1 MEELRFIMQY
11 IKRHKWHY
19 LAGIITLFVVDFANL
34 YIPRITG
41 TVTDGLTA
49 RTLDWNGVKSCLL
62 GLLLLGL
69 TLAVGRFLWR
79 YFLFGSARKIEKEL
93 RDDLFAHLEKM
104 SVDYFNENKTGDL
117 MTRFTSDLNA
127 IRMAIGMA
135 VISAFDA
142 TVMTVMVIGQMMV
155 YVNVKLTLLALIPM
169 VVICGGTIYYG
180 KIIHSR
186 YMERQEAV
194 SDLTD
199 FVQESFSGIRV
210 IKAFVREQAQ
220 LKAFTKAN
228 ERTREK
234 NLNLVRLQAV
244 VMPLLEVFI
253 GISSLVTLIYGGYL
267 AIVGEITLGRFV
279 AFHQYVNMLVWPMLA
294 CGDAIN
300 TFAQGGA
307 SIKRVRAVMEEKPGV
322 RDLLPGEIRS
332 GEPSSGG
339 QPGEGGQSLE
349 RKSDGN
355 SAADREVSG
364 SRREKTS
371 LGQEDGGVRRGKS
384 AARAK
389 SRLEAVCREEKSP
402 AIQFPLTGQIT
413 FSHLTYTHKG
423 ALQPDLRDICLEVP
437 AGTTLAVIGRTGS
450 GKSTLVNLM
459 LHLYNTERGMILLD
473 GRDINA
479 IPLQELRRQIA
490 YVPQDNF
497 LFSDTLKANIAF
509 GAEGQ
514 DMEKIVAATKAACIH
529 DSIME
534 FPDQYDTIVGER
546 GVTLSGGQK
555 QRSSIARA
563 LMKDAPILILDD
575 ALSAVD
581 TDTEEK
587 LLRNLRENRQG
598 KTTILI
604 AHRISTIQHADV
616 ILVLDEG
623 RAAEVGDHAGLME
636 QKGIYYEMFEKQQLE
651 AAMGEQRAA
660 LHREFGDEPP
670 QKETGQGAARAD
682 EPSRKETGQG
692 ADQTDEPSR
701 KETGQGA
708 VRADEPLRKE
718 AAAGAALAPGKEAE

>member
-1 MEELRFIMQY
+1 MKEIRFIMQY
-11 IKRHKWHY
+11 IRRHKWHY
-19 LAGIITLFVVDFANL
+19 AAGIVTLFVVDFANL

-41 TVTDGLTA
+41 AVTDGLTDH
-49 RTLDWNGVKSCLL
+49 TLDWNGVKSCLL
-62 GLLLLGL
+62 ALLLLGL
-69 TLAVGRFLWR
+69 TLAIGRFLWR
-79 YFLFGSARKIEKEL
+79 YFLFGSARKIEREL
-93 RDDLFAHLEKM
+93 RNDLFAHLEEM

-169 VVICGGTIYYG
+169 VIICGGTIYYG
-180 KIIHSR
+180 KIIHAR

-199 FVQESFSGIRV
+199 YVQESFSGIRV

-228 ERTREK
+228 ENTREK
-234 NLNLVRLQAV
+234 NLSLVRLQAV

-307 SIKRVRAVMEEKPGV
+307 SIKRVQAVMEEEPGV
-322 RDLLPGEIRS
+322 RDLFSNQPQPCEQQDS
-332 GEPSSGG
+332 GTE
-339 QPGEGGQSLE
+339 
-349 RKSDGN
+349 
-355 SAADREVSG
+355 
-364 SRREKTS
+364 
-371 LGQEDGGVRRGKS
+371 KS

-389 SRLEAVCREEKSP
+389 ERLAADTGRRQGAS
-402 AIQFPLTGQIT
+402 LTGQIT

-423 ALQPDLRDICLEVP
+423 ALQPDLRDVCLEVP

-459 LHLYNTERGMILLD
+459 LHLYNTEQGMILLD
-473 GRDINA
+473 GRDINS
-479 IPLQELRRQIA
+479 IPLKELRRQIA

-509 GAEGQ
+509 GVEGQ
-514 DMEKIVAATKAACIH
+514 DMEQIIAATKAACIH

-534 FPDQYDTIVGER
+534 FPDQYDTMVGER

-581 TDTEEK
+581 TDTEEQ
-587 LLRNLRENRQG
+587 LLRNLQENRRG

-616 ILVLDEG
+616 ILVLEDG
-623 RAAEVGDHAGLME
+623 RAAEVGDHAQLME
-636 QKGIYYEMFEKQQLE
+636 QKGIYFEMFEKQQLE

-660 LHREFGDEPP
+660 LHREYQDEPHP
-670 QKETGQGAARAD
+670 FAD
-682 EPSRKETGQG
+682 ET
-692 ADQTDEPSR
+692 
-701 KETGQGA
+701 A
-708 VRADEPLRKE
+708 VDVQRLQE
-718 AAAGAALAPGKEAE
+718 AAKTTGKEAM